1 MEKSSKLLNKYLDK
15 MTYVGEL
22 EVIDNTINWHRNR
35 DIKVSKIKDVV
46 YFMMVDGKLYKIGK
60 TECTTGWLGRVQTY
74 ASGEK
79 FDHTNARIIRVM
91 NEDNLLEHRIKVY
104 VLEIPR
110 KKVEFECPATGDII
124 TDDIPMAKNMEWH
137 LTKKFINE
145 GYELKFCNQL

>member
-1 MEKSSKLLNKYLDK
+1 MEMSNKLLNKYLDK

-22 EVIDNTINWHRNR
+22 EVIDDTINWHRNR

-60 TECTTGWLGRVQTY
+60 TECTTGWLGRVKTY
-74 ASGEK
+74 ASGGR

>member
-1 MEKSSKLLNKYLDK
+1 MEMSNKLLNKYLDK

-22 EVIDNTINWHRNR
+22 EVIDDTINWHRNR

-74 ASGEK
+74 ASGAK

-124 TDDIPMAKNMEWH
+124 TDNIPMAKNMEWH